1 VATAPRIELPGDK
14 SLTLRALV
22 LAALATGDST
32 IEHPLTGLDARS
44 MATVLRGLGVRI
56 SPLRGRRICVQGV
69 GLKGLRQ
76 PRGSLHCGNS
86 GTTARLLLGILAAC
100 PFLVRI
106 TGDASLRRR
115 PMRRVTTPL
124 ERMGA
129 SFRELAGDGLPLEVC
144 GGRLHAI
151 EVATEVAS
159 AQVKSAI
166 LLAGL
171 VAGVEVAVTEPLRSR
186 DHTERMLQALEVEV
200 DVQGTTVR
208 LRPVDA
214 IPSFEARVPGDP
226 SSAAFLIAA
235 ALLAGRGEVTLGE
248 VALNPTRT
256 GFLEVLRRMGAEV
269 RVKEASRFLGEPVGE
284 ITVTGADLRG
294 ADVAPD
300 EVPSLIDEIP
310 VLAVLAGASAG
321 TTTFRGV
328 SELRRKE
335 SDRLHLLARNL
346 QAVGVEARATEDT
359 LRVIGASRPP
369 RGRVDTGVDHRM
381 AMAFAALGRMP
392 GAAVRLSERESPDV
406 SYPHFFRDLEWAAPR
421 G

>member
-1 VATAPRIELPGDK
+1 M
-14 SLTLRALV
+14 TLRALL
-22 LAALATGDST
+22 LASLATEGST

-44 MATVLRGLGVRI
+44 MATVLRRLGVQV
-56 SPLRGRRICVQGV
+56 SALRGSRVRVEGV
-69 GLKGLRQ
+69 GLKGWRQ

-86 GTTARLLLGILAAC
+86 GTTARLLLGVLAAC
-100 PFLVRI
+100 PFVVRV

-115 PMRRVTTPL
+115 PMRRVTGPL
-124 ERMGA
+124 GRMGA
-129 SFRELAGDGLPLEVC
+129 SFTELAGDGLPLVVA
-144 GGRLHAI
+144 GGPLQGI
-151 EVATEVAS
+151 EFATEVAS
-159 AQVKSAI
+159 AQVKSAL

-171 VAGVEVAVTEPLRSR
+171 VAGVEVSVTEPMRSR
-186 DHTERMLQALEVEV
+186 DHTERMLRALGVGV
-200 DVQGTTVR
+200 DVQGRTVR
-208 LRPVDA
+208 LRPVDRL
-214 IPSFEARVPGDP
+214 PSFAARVPGDP

-235 ALLAGRGEVTLGE
+235 ALLAGRGEVTVGE

-269 RVKEASRFLGEPVGE
+269 EVRETSSFLGEPVGE
-284 ITVTGADLRG
+284 IRVIGSGLCG
-294 ADVAPD
+294 ADVAPG

-310 VLAVLAGASAG
+310 VLAVLAGASTG

-335 SDRLHLLARNL
+335 SDRLHLLASNL
-346 QAVGVEARATEDT
+346 QAVGVEARATEDA
-359 LRVIGASRPP
+359 LQVSGASRPP
-369 RGRVDTGVDHRM
+369 RGRVDTGADHRM

-406 SYPHFFRDLEWAAPR
+406 SYPHFFRDLELAAPR